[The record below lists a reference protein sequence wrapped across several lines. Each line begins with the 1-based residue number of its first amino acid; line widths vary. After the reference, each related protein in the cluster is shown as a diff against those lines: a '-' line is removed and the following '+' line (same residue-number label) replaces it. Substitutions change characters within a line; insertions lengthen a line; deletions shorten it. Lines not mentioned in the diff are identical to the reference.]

1 MIKIF
6 GLFIVV
12 AIVLGLLIKVLWDL
26 FLDKDGEK
34 TTADNLIAA
43 AVDVIISSLPSFS
56 DSVLQFLYDWLQI
69 QKTVGE
75 EGFSPRWLMAIGLW
89 FRIGGRSCR

>member
-12 AIVLGLLIKVLWDL
+12 AILLGLFIKVLWDL
-26 FLDKDGEK
+26 FLGKDGEK

-43 AVDVIISSLPSFS
+43 AVDVIIASLPS
-56 DSVLQFLYDWLQI
+56 
-69 QKTVGE
+69 
-75 EGFSPRWLMAIGLW
+75 
-89 FRIGGRSCR
+89 